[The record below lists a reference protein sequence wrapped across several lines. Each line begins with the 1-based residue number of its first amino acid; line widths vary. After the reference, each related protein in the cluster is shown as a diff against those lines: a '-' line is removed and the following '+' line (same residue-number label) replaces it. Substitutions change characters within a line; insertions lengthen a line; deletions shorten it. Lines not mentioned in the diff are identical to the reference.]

1 MVEQS
6 LIVYHTGEPK
16 LFYFDRSRHVQ
27 FFKDSF
33 ISPLLLQSTVI
44 NAYANSARIRSGKDA
59 HRVLKKMLTRYLLGD
74 YNCRPN
80 AVAFTAT
87 IKAHS
92 AAINATMASPDNI
105 NAQYSKEVMQ
115 SSASRCEDLL
125 LQLLLL
131 RKDYVNDKSLK
142 PTAVTYDLVLWALQ
156 QVEDSDGVKRVQL
169 LRSNDENNNTERI
182 PKFRGESRRR
192 TKR

>member
-1 MVEQS
+1 
-6 LIVYHTGEPK
+6 
-16 LFYFDRSRHVQ
+16 
-27 FFKDSF
+27 
-33 ISPLLLQSTVI
+33 
-44 NAYANSARIRSGKDA
+44 
-59 HRVLKKMLTRYLLGD
+59 
-74 YNCRPN
+74 
-80 AVAFTAT
+80 
-87 IKAHS
+87 
-92 AAINATMASPDNI
+92 
-105 NAQYSKEVMQ
+105 MQ

-182 PKFRGESRRR
+182 PKFRGESRIR